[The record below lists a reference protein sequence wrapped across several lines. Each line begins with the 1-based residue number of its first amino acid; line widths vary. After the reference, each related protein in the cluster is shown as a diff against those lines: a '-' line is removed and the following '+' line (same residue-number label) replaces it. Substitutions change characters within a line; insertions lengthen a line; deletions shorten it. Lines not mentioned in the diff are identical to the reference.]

1 MTHLQEIWRFWS
13 NFLETDN
20 LCIAGGS
27 VRDFY
32 LGNTPKDYDIFL
44 FERLLPQRLESLKDK
59 VITEVPWHYSEPFL
73 QGQFLI
79 DGNIHQLMV
88 REKFD
93 VDSLLATFDWNV
105 SLFAYRNL
113 VFTKKVD
120 LSEIGKG
127 KYLKLQHTENPV
139 STLRRGFRFSERFK
153 MRMDFATIH
162 KLATMIA
169 AIPLVSDP
177 KTPVPPVSPDTSD
190 F

>member
-1 MTHLQEIWRFWS
+1 MIHLQEIWNFWAD
-13 NFLETDN
+13 FLKTDK

-44 FERLLPQRLESLKDK
+44 FQRLYNGQLESLKDK
-59 VITEVPWHYSEPFL
+59 TIVDIPWHYSEPFL

-79 DGNIHQLMV
+79 DGKIHQLMV
-88 REKFD
+88 REEFD

-105 SLFAYRNL
+105 SLFAYKNL

-120 LSEIGKG
+120 LSEIGEG
-127 KYLKLQHTENPV
+127 KYLRLQHTENPV
-139 STLRRGFRFSERFK
+139 STLRRGYRFSERFK
-153 MRMDFATIH
+153 MKLDFTTIH

-177 KTPVPPVSPDTSD
+177 KTPTPLVSPDTSGS
-190 F
+190 